1 MKTFQT
7 NIGISFDLDSIAA
20 FKIHAKRVNF
30 IVTTFLTSFVG
41 SLALDL
47 MGPGGELLDGA
58 KVQFILPHNLFDCDI
73 DMLPDFMTGHV

>member
-1 MKTFQT
+1 M
-7 NIGISFDLDSIAA
+7 
-20 FKIHAKRVNF
+20 
-30 IVTTFLTSFVG
+30 TTFLTSFVG